1 MVKILIIVEDKPP
14 YNIGFARNRPISPLK
29 YPAIYKKIL
38 TIS

>member
-1 MVKILIIVEDKPP
+1 MVKISITEEDKLPN
-14 YNIGFARNRPISPLK
+14 NIGFARNRPILPLK